1 MANPT
6 ACNLRALRSHNET
19 NLKIINP
26 QGAGSPRPLHK
37 TKNMETNEKK
47 AIELTTD
54 NGGVTEENINQ
65 WKNKFGRVSEVTVED
80 EEAGLRLVGY
90 FRRPDM
96 ATMQAFSAT
105 AKSNEVKAAE
115 VLFDNCW
122 LGGASLMKTDAVY
135 KMEGMNAMQGIFG
148 RCTRALKNL

>member
-1 MANPT
+1 
-6 ACNLRALRSHNET
+6 
-19 NLKIINP
+19 
-26 QGAGSPRPLHK
+26 
-37 TKNMETNEKK
+37 METNEKK

-96 ATMQAFSAT
+96 TTMQAFSAT